1 MYNNTLQGNRKA
13 FNLAIGSMCI
23 YIYRNPFRR
32 YFVSKAIIPRGC
44 FVGGFFSFSIQQN
57 HSKSLKL
64 NRNEKPINLSLLSKW
79 RVMSLKVT
87 ADGGSARWR
96 VSICHL
102 QNVAPQCTFPTL
114 EAAIFNTP
122 INIHVR

>member
-13 FNLAIGSMCI
+13 FSLAIFIES
-23 YIYRNPFRR
+23 PFDGILFQKPL
-32 YFVSKAIIPRGC
+32 YLGAALLEV
-44 FVGGFFSFSIQQN
+44 FFSFPIQQN